1 MAPFEHRRWIL
12 LAALLAATPCAAGT
26 IRGTVRVP
34 GGAGAEAPHM
44 QGYPGSAGAMPGMHS
59 ALRGRVSDA
68 VVYVSQISATAESAL
83 AAIPAPRPR
92 LAQKKEAS
100 VPRVVPVAVGTAVD
114 FPNMDPIYHN
124 VFSLSP
130 VKRFDLG
137 KYPRGQSKAVVFN
150 RTGLVNVYCDIH
162 SEMAAFVLVLPHH
175 AFVQPRGD
183 GSFELTGLPPG
194 RYELHVW
201 HPDLNEIVRTVD
213 VGRQGESRVDLSF

>member
-1 MAPFEHRRWIL
+1 VAPSRLHRWIVLASL
-12 LAALLAATPCAAGT
+12 LAASPCAAGS
-26 IRGTVRVP
+26 IRGTIHTP
-34 GGAGAEAPHM
+34 AGAGAEPPHM
-44 QGYPGSAGAMPGMHS
+44 QAYPGSATAMPGMHA
-59 ALRGRVSDA
+59 ALRGRVTDA
-68 VVYVSQISATAESAL
+68 VVYVSQISAPAESAL
-83 AAIPAPRPR
+83 ASAPAPRPR
-92 LAQKKEAS
+92 LAQKDQAF

-162 SEMAAFVLVLPHH
+162 SDMAAFVLVLPHH
-175 AFVQPRGD
+175 AFVQPRAD
-183 GSFELTGLPPG
+183 GTFELDGLPPG

-213 VGRQGESRVDLSF
+213 VGSHGEARVDLSF